1 MKRWRLTIFP
11 GIRFSGVSCSCI
23 GRLVPGVSQPLFLS
37 LSLMYQRLGQL
48 ATSGKRLQQLCDIFY
63 IYTFQFTE
71 TYTFTSKCAFQNFP
85 VDLYC
90 PHFRQSETVIV
101 SELKKEVSN
110 RGSET
115 FNFCPDNSSTMFAF
129 VGRRS
134 ASLSSHE
141 ISLRSGND
149 FVQVMGVFPP
159 PLKGAKIMG
168 DFLIHCVSF
177 GADQIAGN
185 RIFHSFPYSS
195 QFHQCTPTVA

>member
-1 MKRWRLTIFP
+1 MYI
-11 GIRFSGVSCSCI
+11 CI
-23 GRLVPGVSQPLFLS
+23 I
-37 LSLMYQRLGQL
+37 Y
-48 ATSGKRLQQLCDIFY
+48 IY

-134 ASLSSHE
+134 ASLSSYE

>member
-1 MKRWRLTIFP
+1 MHLHLNTYAFTTTYILRTHIHVNVDWHVRIQINLHIQSYTCKLNL
-11 GIRFSGVSCSCI
+11 CI
-23 GRLVPGVSQPLFLS
+23 YVL
-37 LSLMYQRLGQL
+37 
-48 ATSGKRLQQLCDIFY
+48 IY

-134 ASLSSHE
+134 ASLSSYE

-159 PLKGAKIMG
+159 PLNGAKIMG